1 MGSRGQRS
9 AAASTGT
16 RNPTITAKAISIQNT
31 PVITQPTIQQAQTAN
46 NSAFSAT
53 DTQGYHQ
60 LYNGRGYFQKQ
71 NMSIDQQMATV
82 NYLSNTPVAGSA
94 YSTSQWL
101 NYRMTHGLPLSENEK
116 FMYTYLM
123 GAMHN
128 LGYNVNLTRYDHE
141 SFVNNMLD
149 QAFGT
154 TGRNYENLSV
164 QQLQSLLVGKTYSE
178 NRFVSTSYNDFKNVN
193 TFTDRAVRIEYKAPA
208 STQAFMPGT
217 GPGGDFGEIVLQ
229 PNQNYKITGVRF
241 DNNVT
246 AYKKGKMGYAKRIV
260 LTVEIG

>member
-9 AAASTGT
+9 AAASVGT

-31 PVITQPTIQQAQTAN
+31 PVVTQPTIQQVKSAN

-60 LYNGRGYFQKQ
+60 LYNGRGYFQRQ
-71 NMSIDQQMATV
+71 NLTIDQQIATV
-82 NYLSNTPVAGSA
+82 NYLSDKPVPGTL

-101 NYRMTHGLPLSENEK
+101 NYHMANGMPLSENEK
-116 FMYTYLM
+116 FMHTYLM

-128 LGYNVNLTRYDHE
+128 LGYNINLQRYDHE
-141 SFVNNMLD
+141 AFVNNMLD

-154 TGRNYENLSV
+154 TGSNYENLSV
-164 QQLQSLLVGKTYSE
+164 QQLQSLLVGKTYTE
-178 NRFVSTSYNDFKNVN
+178 NRFVSTSYNDFKNVR
-193 TFTDRAVRIEYKAPA
+193 TFTDRAVKIEYKAPA
-208 STQAFMPGT
+208 ATQAFMPGR
-217 GPGGDFGEIVLQ
+217 GPGGDFGEIVLA

-241 DNNVT
+241 DNSAT
-246 AYKKGKMGYAKRIV
+246 AYKKGKGSYAKRIV